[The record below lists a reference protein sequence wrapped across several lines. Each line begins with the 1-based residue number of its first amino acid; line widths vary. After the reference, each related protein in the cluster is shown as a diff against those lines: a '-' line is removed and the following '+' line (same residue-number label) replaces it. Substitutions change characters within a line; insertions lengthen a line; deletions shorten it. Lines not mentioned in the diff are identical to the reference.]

1 MKCLNAD
8 EVLEQMAILH
18 PLWKLSTNA
27 IERKFVFTD
36 FKNAFSFMTKVAVIA
51 EKLNHHPEWI
61 NNYNTV
67 MIKLNTQDLGCLTE
81 LDFIFA
87 REIDLLE

>member
-1 MKCLNAD
+1 MKCLNSD
-8 EVLEQMAILH
+8 ELQIQMSLLNPSWELKANTIV
-18 PLWKLSTNA
+18 S
-27 IERKFVFTD
+27 KFLFKD